1 MWLWYIAIA
10 DITSCLKGFIYFI
23 TLRLIFISRKKNARK
38 KASVDLMA
46 NACDRRKQVTVGLF
60 HSWVNTVY

>member
-1 MWLWYIAIA
+1 MVMVHSNSRHYQLPEGVYLFYNPQINFH
-10 DITSCLKGFIYFI
+10 ITQ
-23 TLRLIFISRKKNARK
+23 KNARK

-60 HSWVNTVY
+60 HSW